1 MLPGS
6 VSYICLFSFQSI
18 LGRFFWNFITGP
30 SIFPLPLL
38 APRQR
43 NFDRSLQ
50 IPRQPS
56 QLEGTKYPKLNSWI
70 CRPNSHVALFTIRS
84 ELRTPTYT
92 VHTTCNRECG
102 ASPLYLQA
110 CMCGKLSW
118 LRPIVFGS
126 PLSLIYGDIAYI
138 ASPKLYAI

>member
-84 ELRTPTYT
+84 ELRTPTYMYST
-92 VHTTCNRECG
+92 YMQQRMRREPSLFAG
-102 ASPLYLQA
+102 LHVWEIELAPADRLWLASLLD
-110 CMCGKLSW
+110 LW
-118 LRPIVFGS
+118 
-126 PLSLIYGDIAYI
+126 
-138 ASPKLYAI
+138 